1 MDFLKTFLINNQAMI
16 QDYALRFLVSLLIIW
31 LGFKFSKLVS
41 KWLGHFLKRRSID
54 AAISAFVQSLV
65 RILILIAVIIAGLS
79 HLGIETTT
87 FVTIIGAAGLAIA
100 LALQGS
106 LSNFASGILIAGFRP
121 FKAGDYIEAGG
132 VAGVVKEIQIF
143 STVMTT
149 PDNKQVVVPNSQ
161 VTGGAIT
168 NYSTNDTR
176 RIDLIVGVA
185 YDANLKQT
193 EDLLRSILDT
203 HPLILKEPAYT
214 IGVLELADSSVNFAV
229 RPWVN
234 TADFWA
240 VKFELNKTIKE
251 ALDEAGIGIP
261 FPQMDVHLHS
271 NSTIE
276 K

>member
-1 MDFLKTFLINNQAMI
+1 MDFLNNFVIENQAVI
-16 QDYALRFLVSLLIIW
+16 QDYGLRILVSVLIIW
-31 LGFKFSKLVS
+31 LGFKFSKLASRWVGRLLER
-41 KWLGHFLKRRSID
+41 KSID
-54 AAISAFVQSLV
+54 TAISAFVQSLV

-143 STVMTT
+143 STVLTT
-149 PDNKQVVVPNSQ
+149 PDNKRVVIPNAQ
-161 VTGGAIT
+161 VTGSAIT
-168 NYSTNDTR
+168 NYSSNPTR
-176 RIDLIVGVA
+176 RIDLVIGVA
-185 YDANLKQT
+185 YDADLKET
-193 EDLLRSILDT
+193 ETLLKSILDN

-214 IGVLELADSSVNFAV
+214 VGVLELADSSVNFAV

-240 VKFELNKTIKE
+240 VKFELNQTIKQ
-251 ALDEAGIGIP
+251 ALDNAGIGIP
-261 FPQMDVHLHS
+261 FPQMDVHFHQ
-271 NSTIE
+271 N
-276 K
+276 KKG

>member
-1 MDFLKTFLINNQAMI
+1 MDFLNNFVIENQAVI
-16 QDYALRFLVSLLIIW
+16 QDYGLRILVSVLIIW
-31 LGFKFSKLVS
+31 LGFKFSKLASRWVGRLLER
-41 KWLGHFLKRRSID
+41 KSID
-54 AAISAFVQSLV
+54 TAISAFVQSLV

-143 STVMTT
+143 STVLTT
-149 PDNKQVVVPNSQ
+149 PDNKRVVITNAQ
-161 VTGGAIT
+161 VTGSAIT
-168 NYSTNDTR
+168 NYSSNPTR
-176 RIDLIVGVA
+176 RIDLVIGVA
-185 YDANLKQT
+185 YDADLKET
-193 EDLLRSILDT
+193 ETLLKSILDN

-214 IGVLELADSSVNFAV
+214 VGVLELADSSVNFAV

-240 VKFELNKTIKE
+240 VKFELNQTIKQ
-251 ALDEAGIGIP
+251 ALDNAGIGIP
-261 FPQMDVHLHS
+261 FPQMDVHFHQ
-271 NSTIE
+271 N
-276 K
+276 KKG

>member
-1 MDFLKTFLINNQAMI
+1 MDFLNNFVIENQAVI
-16 QDYALRFLVSLLIIW
+16 QDYGLRILVSVFIIW
-31 LGFKFSKLVS
+31 LGFKFSKLASRWVGRLLER
-41 KWLGHFLKRRSID
+41 KSID
-54 AAISAFVQSLV
+54 PAISAFVQSLV
-65 RILILIAVIIAGLS
+65 RVLILIAVIIAGLS

-121 FKAGDYIEAGG
+121 FKAGDYVEAGG

-143 STVMTT
+143 STVLTT
-149 PDNKQVVVPNSQ
+149 PDNKRVVIPNAQ
-161 VTGGAIT
+161 VTGSAIT
-168 NYSTNDTR
+168 NYSSNPTR
-176 RIDLIVGVA
+176 RIDLVIGVA
-185 YDANLKQT
+185 YDADLKET
-193 EDLLRSILDT
+193 ETLLKSILDN

-240 VKFELNKTIKE
+240 VKFELNQTIKQ
-251 ALDEAGIGIP
+251 ALDNAGIGIP
-261 FPQMDVHLHS
+261 FPQMDVHFHQ
-271 NSTIE
+271 N
-276 K
+276 KKG

>member
-1 MDFLKTFLINNQAMI
+1 MDFLNDFVIENQAVI
-16 QDYALRFLVSLLIIW
+16 QDYGLRILVSVLIIW
-31 LGFKFSKLVS
+31 LGFKFSKLASRWVGRLLER
-41 KWLGHFLKRRSID
+41 KSID
-54 AAISAFVQSLV
+54 TAISAFVQSLV

-143 STVMTT
+143 STVLTT
-149 PDNKQVVVPNSQ
+149 PDNKRVVIPNAQ
-161 VTGGAIT
+161 VTGSAIT
-168 NYSTNDTR
+168 NYSSNPTR
-176 RIDLIVGVA
+176 RIDLVIGVA
-185 YDANLKQT
+185 YDADLKET
-193 EDLLRSILDT
+193 ETLLKSILDN

-214 IGVLELADSSVNFAV
+214 VGVLELADSSVNFAV

-240 VKFELNKTIKE
+240 VKFELNQTIKQ
-251 ALDEAGIGIP
+251 ALDNAGIGIP
-261 FPQMDVHLHS
+261 FPQMDVHFHQ
-271 NSTIE
+271 N
-276 K
+276 KKG